1 MDMFLKKALICAV
14 VTIRKPLEV
23 AMKKE
28 LPSCPVQVTLS
39 LIDNKWKTLIIG
51 EIMFEGTQRFG
62 ELRRAL
68 PGISQKVLTQ
78 NLRLMEDCGLIK
90 REIFAEVP
98 PRVEYSLTDFGIQ
111 LAAHNR
117 FHDEMGRGI

>member
-1 MDMFLKKALICAV
+1 
-14 VTIRKPLEV
+14 
-23 AMKKE
+23 MKKE